1 MSSLEQSINETSFL
15 GKKLKVPLK
24 KLGIETVKDLV
35 FYFPTRYE
43 DWSMIKKLGE
53 LRGVGEATVRVQIKK
68 ISNRRSFKSKIYLT
82 EATISDSTGGGTA
95 IWFNQPYLVK
105 NLVTGSI
112 VWLSGKYKSNL
123 TGPSFTSPTYE
134 ITGSEQVHTGRIIPI
149 YGSLGGIPQKS
160 FRRIMH
166 DCLRV
171 LTPIKE
177 WLPEETIRENGL
189 EKTDN
194 ALQEI
199 HFPTNWKNLL
209 NASKKFKFE
218 ELYLLSIRGELARAE
233 LLREEATPIKT
244 DIPAIKNLLASLPFK
259 LTESQRRAT
268 WEIIQDLARPKPM
281 NRLLDGDVG
290 SGKTAVAAI
299 AAYSVAC
306 SGGQT
311 VMMAPTEIL
320 AKQHFST
327 LQKIFS
333 THGISVGLLTRT
345 AAEVTSNNKASVPKN
360 GREKIIKLLKND
372 KLQILIGTHAL
383 LFERLNFKNLALAI
397 VDEQHRFGVN
407 QRRALQKMGQKEITP
422 HLLSMTATP
431 IPRSLALAFY
441 GDLDISILSEM
452 PLGRKPVKTSL
463 VPKNT
468 QENVYAFIKKEIE
481 KGHQAFV
488 ICPLIDPVRSSPPK
502 ALRARS
508 RAGATSNG
516 VDPSDTLEVRS
527 ATAEY
532 EHLSKKVFP
541 NIKVGLLHGRL
552 KTEEKDK
559 IMSEFKENKISILVS
574 TSVVEVGVDIPNATV
589 MIIEGAERFG
599 LSQLHQFR
607 GRIGRGEAPSS
618 CFVFFENKNPLTYER
633 LKIFAA
639 TNDGFTL
646 SEHDLTLRGPGEI
659 FGTAQSGESGLRMA
673 TFSDLEIAIAARR
686 SARALIDSDK
696 NFTSFP
702 LLAERLKKMEQT
714 IHLE

>member
-1 MSSLEQSINETSFL
+1 MSSLEQPVSVTSFL
-15 GKKLKVPLK
+15 AKKLKAPLK

-43 DWSMIKKLGE
+43 DWSLIKKLGD

-68 ISNRRSFKSKIYLT
+68 IGNRRSFKNKIYLT
-82 EATISDSTGGGTA
+82 EATISDDTGSGTT

-105 NLVTGSI
+105 NLIAGSI

-123 TGPSFTSPTYE
+123 TGPSFTSPTHE
-134 ITGSEQVHTGRIIPI
+134 IARGEQVHTGRIVPV

-177 WLPEETIRENGL
+177 WLPKETIKENGL

-209 NASKKFKFE
+209 SASKKFKFE

-233 LLREEATPIKT
+233 LLREEAVPIKT
-244 DIPAIKNLLASLPFK
+244 DIPAIKKLLASLPFK
-259 LTESQRRAT
+259 LTESQRRAA
-268 WEIIQDLARPKPM
+268 WEIIQDLALPKPM

-345 AAEVTSNNKASVPKN
+345 AAEVTSNKASVPKN

-407 QRRALQKMGQKEITP
+407 QRRTLQKMGRDGITP

-463 VPKNT
+463 VPKHG
-468 QENVYAFIKKEIE
+468 QEAVYAFIKKEIE
-481 KGHQAFV
+481 NGHQSFV
-488 ICPLIDPVRSSPPK
+488 ICPLIDP
-502 ALRARS
+502 
-508 RAGATSNG
+508 
-516 VDPSDTLEVRS
+516 SDTLGVRS

-532 EHLSKKVFP
+532 ERLSKEIFP
-541 NIKVGLLHGRL
+541 NIKVGLLHGRM

-607 GRIGRGEAPSS
+607 GRIGRGGAPSI

-633 LKIFAA
+633 LKVFAA
-639 TNDGFTL
+639 TSDGFTL
-646 SEHDLTLRGPGEI
+646 SELDLTMRGPGEI
-659 FGTAQSGESGLRMA
+659 FGTAQSGESGLRLA
-673 TFSDLEIAIAARR
+673 TFSDLEIAVAARR
-686 SARALIDSDK
+686 SARALIESDK
-696 NFTSFP
+696 KLTNVP
-702 LLAERLKKMEQT
+702 LLAERLKAMEQT

>member
-1 MSSLEQSINETSFL
+1 MFSLEQSISETSFL
-15 GKKLKVPLK
+15 AKKLKAPLK

-43 DWSMIKKLGE
+43 DWSLIKKLE
-53 LRGVGEATVRVQIKK
+53 DLRGLGEATVRVQIKK
-68 ISNRRSFKSKIYLT
+68 ISNRRSFKNKIYLT
-82 EATISDSTGGGTA
+82 EATISDGTGSGTA

-105 NLVTGSI
+105 NLVAESI

-123 TGPSFTSPTYE
+123 TVPSFTSPTYE
-134 ITGSEQVHTGRIIPI
+134 IARSEQVHTGRIVPI

-160 FRRIMH
+160 FRRITH

-177 WLPEETIRENGL
+177 WLPEETIKENGL

-209 NASKKFKFE
+209 SASKRFKFE
-218 ELYLLSIRGELARAE
+218 ELYLLSLRGELARAE
-233 LLREEATPIKT
+233 LMKEEATPIKT

-259 LTESQRRAT
+259 LTESQRRAA
-268 WEIIQDLARPKPM
+268 WEIIQDLALPKPM

-311 VMMAPTEIL
+311 VMMVPTEIL

-345 AAEVTSNNKASVPKN
+345 AAEVTSNKASVPKN

-383 LFERLNFKNLALAI
+383 LFEHLNFKNLALAI

-407 QRRALQKMGQKEITP
+407 QRRTLQKMGQKEITP

-441 GDLDISILSEM
+441 GDLDISVLREM

-463 VPKNT
+463 VPKNG
-468 QENVYAFIKKEIE
+468 QETVYAFIKKEIE
-481 KGHQAFV
+481 KGHQSFV
-488 ICPLIDPVRSSPPK
+488 ICPLIDP
-502 ALRARS
+502 
-508 RAGATSNG
+508 
-516 VDPSDTLEVRS
+516 SDTLGVRS

-532 EHLSKKVFP
+532 ERLSKEVFP
-541 NIKVGLLHGRL
+541 KIKVGLLHGRM

-559 IMSEFKENKISILVS
+559 IMSEFKKNKISVLVS
-574 TSVVEVGVDIPNATV
+574 TAVVEVGVDVPNATV

-607 GRIGRGEAPSS
+607 GRIGRGEAPSF

-633 LKIFAA
+633 LKVFAA

-646 SEHDLTLRGPGEI
+646 SERDLTMRGPGEI
-659 FGTAQSGESGLRMA
+659 FGTAQSGESGLRLA
-673 TFSDLEIAIAARR
+673 TFSDLEIAVAARR
-686 SARALIDSDK
+686 SARALIESDK

-702 LLAERLKKMEQT
+702 LLAERLKEMEQT

>member
-1 MSSLEQSINETSFL
+1 MLTLDRPISETSFL
-15 GKKLKVPLK
+15 ASRLKAALK
-24 KLGIETVKDLV
+24 KLSIETVKDLV
-35 FYFPTRYE
+35 FCFPTRYE
-43 DWSMIKKLGE
+43 DWSLIKKLGD
-53 LRGVGEATVRVQIKK
+53 LRGAGEATVRVQIKK
-68 ISNRRSFKSKIYLT
+68 ISNRRSFKNKIYLT
-82 EATISDSTGGGTA
+82 EAIISDSTGGGTA

-105 NLVTGSI
+105 NLVDGSI

-123 TGPSFTSPTYE
+123 AGPSFTSPTYE
-134 ITGSEQVHTGRIIPI
+134 IAGSEQVHTGRIVPI

-177 WLPEETIRENGL
+177 WLPEKTIKENGL

-209 NASKKFKFE
+209 SASKRFKFE

-233 LLREEATPIKT
+233 LLREEAAPIKT

-259 LTESQRRAT
+259 LTESQRRAA
-268 WEIIQDLARPKPM
+268 WEIIQDLALPKPM

-345 AAEVTSNNKASVPKN
+345 AAEVTSNKANVLKN

-372 KLQILIGTHAL
+372 KLQILIGTRAL

-407 QRRALQKMGQKEITP
+407 QRRALQKMGRSGITP

-441 GDLDISILSEM
+441 GDLEISILSEM

-463 VPKNT
+463 VPKNG
-468 QENVYAFIKKEIE
+468 QEDVYAFIKKEIE
-481 KGHQAFV
+481 KGHQSFV
-488 ICPLIDPVRSSPPK
+488 ICPLI
-502 ALRARS
+502 
-508 RAGATSNG
+508 
-516 VDPSDTLEVRS
+516 DPSDTLEVRS

-532 EHLSKKVFP
+532 ERLSKEVFP

-574 TSVVEVGVDIPNATV
+574 TSVVEVGVDVPNATA

-618 CFVFFENKNPLTYER
+618 CFVFLENKNPLTYER
-633 LKIFAA
+633 LKVFAS
-639 TNDGFTL
+639 TSDGFML
-646 SEHDLTLRGPGEI
+646 AERDLVFRGPGEI
-659 FGTAQSGESGLRMA
+659 FGTAQSGESGLRLA
-673 TFSDLEIAIAARR
+673 TFSDLEIAVAARR
-686 SARALIDSDK
+686 SARALIESDK
-696 NFTSFP
+696 KFTSFP
-702 LLAERLKKMEQT
+702 LLTERLKKMEQT